1 MRPFADTLRELRG
14 RTISQCRLAD
24 LAGLDH
30 SYMSR
35 LESGGRLPSRA
46 VVARIA
52 DVLGLTG
59 GDRARLF
66 LAADYRPDEPGVW
79 IPGVVRIEAER

>member
-1 MRPFADTLRELRG
+1 MTFANTLRELRG
-14 RTISQCRLAD
+14 RALSQNRLAE

-30 SYMSR
+30 SYASR
-35 LESGGRLPSRA
+35 LESGSRLPSRA
-46 VVARIA
+46 VVVRIA

-59 GDRARLF
+59 NDRARLF

-79 IPGVVRIEAER
+79 VLGVERIGGGR